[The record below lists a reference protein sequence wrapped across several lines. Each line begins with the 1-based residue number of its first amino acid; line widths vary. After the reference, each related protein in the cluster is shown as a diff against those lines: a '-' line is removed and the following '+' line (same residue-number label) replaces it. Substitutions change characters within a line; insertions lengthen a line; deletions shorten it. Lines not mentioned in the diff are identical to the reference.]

1 MFLFSGMLLYCL
13 VSGPYGL
20 SPTAAKVTGLVEK
33 WVAAVRLAQALEQL
47 NRWRFFPLG
56 MVPPLMTGKSILIM
70 GIFNPP
76 AIEVDDHPPTVDGL
90 EIP

>member
-47 NRWRFFPLG
+47 NR
-56 MVPPLMTGKSILIM
+56 
-70 GIFNPP
+70 
-76 AIEVDDHPPTVDGL
+76 
-90 EIP
+90 